1 MNRDKNLSGQT
12 IVLFAIVLVGMFA
25 VIGLAIDAGLLM
37 NEHSQAQAVSDAAS
51 MGAAQ
56 ELISNGGDLAAAE
69 SEGYQ
74 VATTAGYNNN
84 GTSNNVSLTVTG
96 PYDEN
101 GIPVY
106 YVDTT
111 ITSYQKIFIMQIFTG
126 KTELPQTADTTVRIQ
141 YLSTTGPYFDGY
153 GLIAFANGEKK
164 IFEASGGVIIYT
176 HSGGIYSAE
185 SLDLSGG
192 VFIDTEGGDIFTEK
206 DLLVSDSSFFTTSGG
221 NVVAH
226 GEFEFSGNP
235 SSLDGGNIYTENGLP
250 KYGGTIDMGGGEI
263 YTNGTIAIGPQGYVN
278 NANRVYSAV
287 NITSQGLLNEHVNWA
302 VPEAN
307 RFPIIIPDH
316 RPNDALL
323 PKPNCTGMPNY
334 GAFTSSSD
342 PEVINPGIYDSIKHT
357 TGTLIMNPGLYCIGG
372 DFSINGGTVEA
383 YETLIYINDDASV
396 VVNGG
401 ANLKQTAPTSLFDS
415 AGYEWI
421 GMAFYFDYDYN
432 IDVTINGGAGASY
445 SGTIYGPTADCTWTG
460 SAIPI
465 YNKAQVVCGIVSIS
479 GSVEIDFDYD
489 PDVIYQPG
497 SGIPII
503 SLEIIE

>member
-1 MNRDKNLSGQT
+1 MFRSKNHSGQT
-12 IVLFAIVLVGMFA
+12 IVIFALVIVGMVG
-25 VIGLAIDAGLLM
+25 VIGLATDAGLLM
-37 NEHSQAQAVSDAAS
+37 NEHSQAQSVSDAVS
-51 MGAAQ
+51 LGAAQ
-56 ELISNGGDLAAAE
+56 VLIDNDGDTAVAQNEAYE
-69 SEGYQ
+69 I
-74 VATTAGYNNN
+74 ATTAGYDND
-84 GTSNNVSLTVTG
+84 GSSNMVSVSVTG
-96 PYDEN
+96 PFDES
-101 GIPVY
+101 GVPVY

-126 KTELPQTADTTVRIQ
+126 QTELPQTVDTKVRIQ

-192 VFIDTEGGDIFTEK
+192 VFIDTEGGDIFTEG

-235 SSLDGGNIYTENGLP
+235 SSLDGGSIYTQNGLP
-250 KYGGTIDMGGGEI
+250 KYGGIIDMGGGEV
-263 YTNGTIAIGPQGYVN
+263 YTNGTIAIGPQGYFTN
-278 NANRVYSAV
+278 TSRLYSAA
-287 NITSQGLLNEHVNWA
+287 NITSQGLLDEHVDWA

-307 RFPIIIPDH
+307 RFPVIIPDH
-316 RPNDALL
+316 RPNDAPL
-323 PKPNCTGMPNY
+323 PKPDCTGLPYY
-334 GAFTSSSD
+334 GAFASSSD

-357 TGTLIMNPGLYCIGG
+357 SGTLIMNPGLYCIGG
-372 DFSINGGTVEA
+372 DLSFNGGTVEA
-383 YETLIYINDDASV
+383 YETLIYINDNATV
-396 VVNGG
+396 TINGG
-401 ANLKQTAPTSLFDS
+401 TNLKQTAASSLFDAS
-415 AGYEWI
+415 GYEWI
-421 GMAFYFDYDYN
+421 GMAFYFDYDYD

-445 SGTIYGPTADCTWTG
+445 SGTIYGPTAECTWTG
-460 SAIPI
+460 SAVPI
-465 YNKAQVVCGIVSIS
+465 YNKAQVVCGVVSIS
-479 GSVEIDFDYD
+479 GSVEVDFDYD